1 MSERQCDTMKILP
14 LALILIG
21 MFLIGGFVFIWF
33 GVFNVA
39 ATEQHSELT
48 LWLISV
54 VRDRSIAERATS
66 PPKPS
71 LKDPQRLKAG
81 FRSYHTMCA
90 VCHSVPG
97 HKASPTRQGLN
108 PKPPRLYTKQ
118 VQRRS
123 DTELYWIIE
132 HGIRMTGMP
141 AFGSTHG
148 PEEIWGLV
156 EFIRQLPELSPQQY
170 QAMVTA
176 EGFQDEII
184 DADEHHED

>member
-1 MSERQCDTMKILP
+1 MSERRCDTMKILP
-14 LALILIG
+14 FALILIG
-21 MFLIGGFVFIWF
+21 MLLIGGFVFIWF

-66 PPKPS
+66 PSEPS

-90 VCHSVPG
+90 V
-97 HKASPTRQGLN
+97 
-108 PKPPRLYTKQ
+108 
-118 VQRRS
+118 
-123 DTELYWIIE
+123 
-132 HGIRMTGMP
+132 
-141 AFGSTHG
+141 
-148 PEEIWGLV
+148 
-156 EFIRQLPELSPQQY
+156 
-170 QAMVTA
+170 TA